1 MEEKEL
7 QEALK
12 KEEDLKAYFRQLKS
26 VAVAF
31 SGGVDSTYLLKTAH
45 DTLGDQVIAVIAKVL
60 FFSGERTERGDPL
73 LRKRR
78 HPSLCM

>member
-31 SGGVDSTYLLKTAH
+31 PEVW
-45 DTLGDQVIAVIAKVL
+45 IPPI
-60 FFSGERTERGDPL
+60 F
-73 LRKRR
+73 
-78 HPSLCM
+78 

>member
-26 VAVAF
+26 VAV
-31 SGGVDSTYLLKTAH
+31 VLQL
-45 DTLGDQVIAVIAKVL
+45 TLPRQSV
-60 FFSGERTERGDPL
+60 
-73 LRKRR
+73 
-78 HPSLCM
+78 SLP

>member
-1 MEEKEL
+1 MEDKKL

-12 KEEDLKAYFRQLKS
+12 KEEDLKDYFRQLKS

-31 SGGVDSTYLLKTAH
+31 SG
-45 DTLGDQVIAVIAKVL
+45 
-60 FFSGERTERGDPL
+60 ERTYGSDPF

>member
-26 VAVAF
+26 VF
-31 SGGVDSTYLLKTAH
+31 
-45 DTLGDQVIAVIAKVL
+45 
-60 FFSGERTERGDPL
+60 
-73 LRKRR
+73 RR
-78 HPSLCM
+78 CGFHLSSENSS

>member
-45 DTLGDQVIAVIAKVL
+45 DTLGDQVIAVTAKSCS
-60 FFSGERTERGDPL
+60 FPERGDPL

>member
-1 MEEKEL
+1 MEDKKL

-12 KEEDLKAYFRQLKS
+12 KEEDLKDYFRQLKS

-31 SGGVDSTYLLKTAH
+31 SGGVDSTYLLKVAH
-45 DTLGDQVIAVIAKVL
+45 DTLGDQVIAVTAK
-60 FFSGERTERGDPL
+60 SGERTYGSDPF

>member
-31 SGGVDSTYLLKTAH
+31 SGGVDSP
-45 DTLGDQVIAVIAKVL
+45 I
-60 FFSGERTERGDPL
+60 F
-73 LRKRR
+73 
-78 HPSLCM
+78 

>member
-45 DTLGDQVIAVIAKVL
+45 DTLGDQEIGRAHV
-60 FFSGERTERGDPL
+60 
-73 LRKRR
+73 
-78 HPSLCM
+78 

>member
-31 SGGVDSTYLLKTAH
+31 SGGVDTTYHLKTAQ
-45 DTLGDQVIAVIAKVL
+45 DTL
-60 FFSGERTERGDPL
+60 GDPL